1 MSTGIDVSVAPLVRV
16 ARRIAFTRM
25 ASDQSARDASAA
37 AELAALVDAVES
49 CRSRLTSLAER
60 RNAAS
65 RSNDDADSLLV
76 AIYEAERGLST
87 AIRLLQR
94 AVRTAR

>member
-1 MSTGIDVSVAPLVRV
+1 
-16 ARRIAFTRM
+16 M
-25 ASDQSARDASAA
+25 AGNPSRDDASAG
-37 AELAALVDAVES
+37 AELAALVDAVEA

-60 RNAAS
+60 RNSAA
-65 RSNDDADSLLV
+65 RDRDADSDSLLV

-94 AVRTAR
+94 AVRSAR

>member
-1 MSTGIDVSVAPLVRV
+1 MPDGVDLSVAAVLVF
-16 ARRIAFTRM
+16 ARM
-25 ASDQSARDASAA
+25 SSDRNDASAK

-49 CRSRLTSLAER
+49 CRSRLTALAER

-65 RSNDDADSLLV
+65 RGKDDEADSLLV

-94 AVRTAR
+94 AARTAR

>member
-1 MSTGIDVSVAPLVRV
+1 
-16 ARRIAFTRM
+16 M
-25 ASDQSARDASAA
+25 ASDRSRDDASAA

-65 RSNDDADSLLV
+65 RGKDDDADSLLV

-87 AIRLLQR
+87 AVRLLQR